1 MSICAVACAR
11 TVSDSNWR
19 CAACSVDQ
27 QSLGSGCGAG
37 FILPAYVAK
46 IPVQYLPAQPVTVP
60 LNVNVLEVVS
70 LPITLSTLSVVLI
83 FGVSGTG
90 TLAPVQYTL

>member
-1 MSICAVACAR
+1 MIVTGAVPVKPLMKSLAFIQSPTCCQD
-11 TVSDSNWR
+11 TEPVVDS
-19 CAACSVDQ
+19 
-27 QSLGSGCGAG
+27 
-37 FILPAYVAK
+37 
-46 IPVQYLPAQPVTVP
+46 QPVTVP

-90 TLAPVQYTL
+90 TPAPVQYTL